1 LPVSVC
7 YQVLTT
13 IDSEAG
19 AVRIAEILV
28 TERLAACVQIAGPI
42 ASLYH
47 WGGTIERAAEW
58 HCTAKTSERVLEA
71 VLARIRG
78 LHSYQ
83 QPEII
88 ATAISTGDPDYL
100 EWVRRETLPSSEV
113 SS

>member
-1 LPVSVC
+1 MSVC

-19 AVRIAEILV
+19 AARIAETLV
-28 TERLAACVQIAGPI
+28 NERLAACVQVAGPI
-42 ASLYH
+42 TSVYRWDGA
-47 WGGTIERAAEW
+47 IERATEW
-58 HCTAKTSERVLEA
+58 HCTAKTSEAVLDA
-71 VLARIRG
+71 VLARIRE
-78 LHSYQ
+78 LHSYR

-88 ATAISTGDPDYL
+88 ATAMSTADPGYL

>member
-1 LPVSVC
+1 VSVC

-19 AVRIAEILV
+19 AVRIAETLV
-28 TERLAACVQIAGPI
+28 TEGLAACVQVAGPI
-42 ASLYH
+42 TSVYRWSGAL
-47 WGGTIERAAEW
+47 ERATEW
-58 HCTAKTSERVLEA
+58 SCTAKTTDAGLGA
-71 VLARIRG
+71 VITRIRA

-88 ATAISTGDPDYL
+88 ATAVTTGDPEYL
-100 EWVRRETLPSSEV
+100 EWVRRESIPSSEV

>member
-1 LPVSVC
+1 MSPC

-19 AVRIAEILV
+19 ALRIAETLV
-28 TERLAACVQIAGPI
+28 TEGLAACAQVTGPI
-42 ASLYH
+42 ASVYR
-47 WGGTIERAAEW
+47 WRGAIERAVEW
-58 HCTAKTSERVLEA
+58 QCTAKTSQAALVGVLT
-71 VLARIRG
+71 RIRT

-88 ATAISTGDPDYL
+88 ATAISTGDPEYL
-100 EWVRRETLPSSEV
+100 EWVRRESIPSSEV

>member
-1 LPVSVC
+1 MSVC

-19 AVRIAEILV
+19 AVRIAETLV
-28 TERLAACVQIAGPI
+28 TEGLAACVQVAGPTSSVYRWRG
-42 ASLYH
+42 A
-47 WGGTIERAAEW
+47 IEHAVEW
-58 HCTAKTSERVLEA
+58 HCTAKTSEAALDA
-71 VLARIRG
+71 VLARIRA

-88 ATAISTGDPDYL
+88 ATAISAGDPEYL
-100 EWVRRETLPSSEV
+100 EWVRRESIPSSEV

>member
-1 LPVSVC
+1 MSVC

-13 IDSEAG
+13 TDSEAG
-19 AVRIAEILV
+19 AVRIAETLV
-28 TERLAACVQIAGPI
+28 TERLAACVQVAGPI
-42 ASLYH
+42 ASVYR
-47 WGGTIERAAEW
+47 WDGAIEHATEW
-58 HCTAKTSERVLEA
+58 HCTAKTSAQALHA
-71 VLARIRG
+71 VLTRIRG

-88 ATAISTGDPDYL
+88 ATAISTGDPEYL